1 MPKRIIY
8 PVRNFL
14 IQKYYNFVRRCK
26 ISNGVYLFLILATLA
41 IFDFIFGDKELF
53 LLINRGLANPIFDFI
68 FLKILIPVFFLLPA
82 VPFFMLF
89 FKKYRK
95 LGFVSLISGPL
106 FYIIGNVLKFLF
118 SQPRPSAI
126 LDARI
131 LGFFHTSSLS
141 FPSTTTMLAFGFALP
156 IFLKN
161 QKIGFPLL
169 ILAFLVGVSV
179 IYTGFHFPK
188 DVIAGAFFA
197 TLLVSLLDVAC
208 PKFFNGRN
216 NLDKAQ

>member
-1 MPKRIIY
+1 MTKRPI
-8 PVRNFL
+8 L
-14 IQKYYNFVRRCK
+14 
-26 ISNGVYLFLILATLA
+26 YLFLVLIFLA
-41 IFDFIFGDKELF
+41 IFDFIFGDRELF
-53 LLINRGLANPIFDFI
+53 ILLNKGIANPILDFI
-68 FLKILIPVFFLLPA
+68 FLKILMPLFLLLPT

-89 FKKYRK
+89 SKKYRK
-95 LGFVSLISGPL
+95 LGFTALISGPL
-106 FYIIGNVLKFLF
+106 FYLIGQGLKILF
-118 SQPRPSAI
+118 SQSRPLDV

-131 LGFFHTSSLS
+131 LGPWHTSTFS

-156 IFLKN
+156 IFLKEK
-161 QKIGFPLL
+161 KIGFPLL

-197 TLLVSLLDVAC
+197 TLLASLLDVARHVAC

-216 NLDKAQ
+216 NLDKAQQR

>member
-1 MPKRIIY
+1 MTMTKRHILYLVLSLI
-8 PVRNFL
+8 FL
-14 IQKYYNFVRRCK
+14 
-26 ISNGVYLFLILATLA
+26 LL
-41 IFDFIFGDKELF
+41 FDFIFGDREFFF
-53 LLINRGLANPIFDFI
+53 LMNRGIANPILDFI
-68 FLKILIPVFFLLPA
+68 FLKILMPVFLLLPA

-95 LGFVSLISGPL
+95 LGFAALISGPL
-106 FYIIGNVLKFLF
+106 FYLIGNVLKILF
-118 SQPRPSAI
+118 SQPRPFDV

-131 LGFFHTSSLS
+131 LGPWHTSTFS

-169 ILAFLVGVSV
+169 VLAFLVGVSV

-197 TLLVSLLDVAC
+197 TLLSLLIDKLIEKQWKQQFGQSM
-208 PKFFNGRN
+208 PK
-216 NLDKAQ
+216 KK